1 MYIIIEV
8 VMLYNKNTHVL
19 NCNTVH
25 TGAWVYTINSGN
37 FDALM
42 AVGFYY
48 TLATINFLENVAFS
62 IYKKEDIASFRNL
75 TGVQASGQYVLFK
88 TLFLGILLNS
98 LLGVLTFN
106 SFDFYLMLG
115 KVDGNKTERFHQSKF
130 WKQIVYNIN
139 IVVLYLV

>member
-1 MYIIIEV
+1 
-8 VMLYNKNTHVL
+8 
-19 NCNTVH
+19 
-25 TGAWVYTINSGN
+25 
-37 FDALM
+37 M

-88 TLFLGILLNS
+88 TLFLGTLLNS

-139 IVVLYLV
+139 IVLVYPV

>member
-25 TGAWVYTINSGN
+25 AGAWVYTINSGN

-48 TLATINFLENVAFS
+48 TLATINFLENMAFS

-75 TGVQASGQYVLFK
+75 TGVQAA
-88 TLFLGILLNS
+88 
-98 LLGVLTFN
+98 
-106 SFDFYLMLG
+106 
-115 KVDGNKTERFHQSKF
+115 RRA
-130 WKQIVYNIN
+130 
-139 IVVLYLV
+139 